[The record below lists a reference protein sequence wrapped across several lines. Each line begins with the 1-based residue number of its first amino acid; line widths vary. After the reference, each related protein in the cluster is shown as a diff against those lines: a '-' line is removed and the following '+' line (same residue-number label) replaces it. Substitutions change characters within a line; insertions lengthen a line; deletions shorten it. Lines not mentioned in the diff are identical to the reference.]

1 MIVQRILLIILL
13 TFSLNLAGQN
23 FIFDLPEGR
32 NSLSANFENFDNLVV
47 IKFMLEDSIP
57 VKLILD
63 SGIEGIILTDPALV
77 NYYESSCI
85 HNFKLTAP
93 GTSTSL
99 EACYT
104 SMVKL
109 RYKSLQSISS
119 NLILLKED
127 QFSLDAFIGTKVHGL
142 IGLDK
147 FRSLVVTINY
157 DHNTLRF
164 TRPEHYKLPKR
175 ADVIPINILR
185 GRPYMTARVEL
196 DTKEIRDLWLMIDSG
211 ANHPLLLETDSTDSY
226 QPVKSLETTIGRGL
240 GGIISGAFV
249 RSGWLLLGNSRLDN
263 IITSISSEYIG
274 GTPATRN
281 FRHGTIGSAAL
292 SRFRVSF
299 DYTNNRLILTRG
311 RKFRE
316 PFEYNMS
323 GITFE
328 SLSAG
333 FNIFKVSEVIH
344 DSPAQHAG
352 VHPGD
357 LLMSV
362 NEKAAFSL
370 NLGEL
375 NAIVSSRPGSPVT
388 IVISRDGRLMT
399 FKFKLKR
406 LI

>member
-1 MIVQRILLIILL
+1 MVAQRILLIILL
-13 TFSLNLAGQN
+13 IFSKNLAGQN
-23 FIFDLPEGR
+23 FAFDLPEGR
-32 NSLSANFENFDNLVV
+32 KTLSANFENFDNMVV
-47 IKFMLEDSIP
+47 LQFMLEDSIP
-57 VKLILD
+57 IKLILD

-77 NYYESSCI
+77 NYYESACI
-85 HNFKLTAP
+85 RNFKLTAP

-104 SMVKL
+104 SLVKL
-109 RYKSLQSISS
+109 RYKSMQSISS

-147 FRSLVVTINY
+147 FRNLVVTINY
-157 DHNTLRF
+157 DINTLRF
-164 TRPEHYKLPKR
+164 TRPENYKLPMH

-185 GRPYMTARVEL
+185 GRPYMTARLEL

-211 ANHPLLLETDSTDSY
+211 ANHPILLETDSTDTY
-226 QPVKSLETTIGRGL
+226 QPLKSLETTIGRGL

-249 RSGWLLLGNSRLDN
+249 RSGWLLIGNSRLDN

-274 GTPATRN
+274 GTQATRN
-281 FRHGTIGSAAL
+281 FRHGTLGSAAL

-311 RKFRE
+311 RKFKE

-328 SLSAG
+328 SLTVG
-333 FNIFKVSEVIH
+333 FNIFKVSEVIKE
-344 DSPAQHAG
+344 SPAQQAG
-352 VHPGD
+352 VKQGD
-357 LLMSV
+357 ILMSV
-362 NEKAAFSL
+362 NQKPAFSL

-375 NAIVSSRPGSPVT
+375 NAIVSSRPGTPVT
-388 IVISRDGRLMT
+388 LVISRDGRLMT